1 MQQLLRPKCL
11 QLDTGHYN
19 FNLFANFRV
28 LAIFQTHKQFRS
40 YLCIRCTLLLLDR
53 QILGPAGVDAL
64 TSSPVG
70 YLTKMRQ
77 WSASLPYTQIK
88 ALHCPFHAYSL
99 QDPNSSRAVRASPS
113 FPRARFIHSLP
124 LVVQHNTLS
133 N

>member
-11 QLDTGHYN
+11 QLDTGHNN

-28 LAIFQTHKQFRS
+28 LAIFQTHIQFRS

-70 YLTKMRQ
+70 YLTRMRQ
-77 WSASLPYTQIK
+77 CPAKSPHRQIK
-88 ALHCPFHAYSL
+88 GPELSL
-99 QDPNSSRAVRASPS
+99 SRPWLARTNSSRAVRAPEL